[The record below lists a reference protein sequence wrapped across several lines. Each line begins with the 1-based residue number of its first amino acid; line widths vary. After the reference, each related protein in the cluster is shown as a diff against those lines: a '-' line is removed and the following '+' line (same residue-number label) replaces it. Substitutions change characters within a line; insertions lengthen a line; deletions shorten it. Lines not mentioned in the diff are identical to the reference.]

1 MKKSQVSLEFLY
13 FVGAA
18 LFILI
23 IYLFITSN
31 YFNIIAARK
40 DNIAA
45 QNLLEQTR
53 NEINLAGRVENG
65 YTRKITLPDTI
76 NLKDYTINLQGREIY
91 ITFKNNDYSK
101 ILSTDVTVTG
111 TLAPGKILLIT
122 KSNDIVAVKVL

>member
-31 YFNIIAARK
+31 YFSIIAARK

-45 QNLLEQTR
+45 QNL
-53 NEINLAGRVENG
+53 
-65 YTRKITLPDTI
+65 
-76 NLKDYTINLQGREIY
+76 
-91 ITFKNNDYSK
+91 
-101 ILSTDVTVTG
+101 
-111 TLAPGKILLIT
+111 
-122 KSNDIVAVKVL
+122 

>member
-1 MKKSQVSLEFLY
+1 MQLIKMKKSQASLEFLY

-31 YFNIIAARK
+31 YFSITAVRK

-45 QNLLEQTR
+45 QNLLETVR

-65 YTRKITLPDTI
+65 YSRKIILPNDI
-76 NLKDYTINLQGREIY
+76 NLQNYTINIQGREIY
-91 ITFKNNDYSK
+91 IKKNREAVK
-101 ILSTDVTVTG
+101 
-111 TLAPGKILLIT
+111 LIT
-122 KSNDIVAVKVL
+122 RK

>member
-18 LFILI
+18 LFVLI

-31 YFNIIAARK
+31 YFSITAVRK

-65 YTRKITLPDTI
+65 YTRKITLPDNI
-76 NLKDYTINLQGREIY
+76 NFINYAINIQGREIY

-111 TLAPGKILLIT
+111 TLAPGKTLLVT
-122 KSNDIVAVKVL
+122 KSNDIVTVKVL

>member
-31 YFNIIAARK
+31 YFSIIAARK

-45 QNLLEQTR
+45 QNLLETVR

-65 YTRKITLPDTI
+65 YSRKIILPNDI
-76 NLKDYTINLQGREIY
+76 NLQNYTINIQGREIY
-91 ITFKNNDYSK
+91 ITFKGNDYSK

-111 TLAPGKILLIT
+111 TLAPGKTLLIK
-122 KSNDIVAVKVL
+122 KSNDQVAVKVL